1 MNNKINNLKELEYI
15 TNYNLVGEHIIK
27 NKKLKPEN
35 LALND
40 MYFCWQEI
48 GFYVN
53 NLIMNERLYDQSME
67 EYRLDKLRAVIRA
80 RSAEGKLKDL
90 EKEIEKLKIRINA
103 NI

>member
-27 NKKLKPEN
+27 NKKLKPKN

-67 EYRLDKLRAVIRA
+67 EYRSDKLRAVIRA

>member
-35 LALND
+35 IALND

-67 EYRLDKLRAVIRA
+67 EYRSDKLRAVIRA

>member
-67 EYRLDKLRAVIRA
+67 EYRSDKLRAVIRA

>member
-27 NKKLKPEN
+27 NKKLKPKN
-35 LALND
+35 IALND

-67 EYRLDKLRAVIRA
+67 EYRSDKLRAVIRA